1 MKKRFNT
8 IDGQTLMTMPLQPL
22 EFVIENLLSN
32 GLHILAGSPKVG
44 KSWLALWLAV
54 TISKGEDIW
63 GNKVKQGDTLYL
75 CFEDSQIR
83 IQNRL
88 FEITDEASAAVN
100 FCTEQATLGGELEE
114 RIRTFVEEH
123 PSCVLIIIDT
133 LQMIRGS
140 ATDNSYASDYSDLSV
155 LKNIADELGIAILLI
170 HHLRKE
176 NDNDPFNRISGTTG
190 IQGAADSNFILSEDV
205 RGSGQAK
212 LYCVG
217 RDIEYREICLKRNEE
232 NIWEVVSDSFQNKDV
247 LLHDIVLLI
256 SDFMKDKESY
266 TGSPTELST
275 LLSVQSGDQI
285 SSRLL
290 SKHIRLN
297 LEELCKRF
305 IYADFKKSNGKR
317 IISLSVIRDDS
328 VDNLGTSV
336 GAPDN
341 DPYDPLAA
349 NID

>member
-8 IDGQTLMTMPLQPL
+8 IDGHTLMTMPLQPL

-54 TISKGEDIW
+54 TVSKGEDIW

-123 PSCVLIIIDT
+123 PNCVLIIIDT

-155 LKNIADELGIAILLI
+155 LKNIADEHGIAILLI

-217 RDIEYREICLKRNEE
+217 RDIEYRELSLKRNEE
-232 NIWEVVSDSFQNKDV
+232 NVWEVVSDSFQNKDL

-256 SDFMKDKESY
+256 SDFMKDKNYY

-275 LLSVQSGDQI
+275 LLSAQSGDQI

-297 LEELCKRF
+297 LEELRKRF
-305 IYADFKKSNGKR
+305 IHADFKKSNGKR
-317 IISLSVIRDDS
+317 IISLSVMRDDS
-328 VDNLGTSV
+328 DDNQGTSQS
-336 GAPDN
+336 APDN
-341 DPYDPLAA
+341 DPFDPVEVTSG
-349 NID
+349 

>member
-32 GLHILAGSPKVG
+32 GRHVLAGSPKVG

-54 TISKGEDIW
+54 TVSKGEEIW

-100 FCTEQATLGGELEE
+100 FCTERATLGGELEE
-114 RIRTFVEEH
+114 RIRTFLEEH
-123 PSCVLIIIDT
+123 PGCVLIIIDT

-140 ATDNSYASDYSDLSV
+140 STDNSYASDYSDLSV

-217 RDIEYREICLKRNEE
+217 RDIEYRVHPSILR
-232 NIWEVVSDSFQNKDV
+232 
-247 LLHDIVLLI
+247 
-256 SDFMKDKESY
+256 
-266 TGSPTELST
+266 G
-275 LLSVQSGDQI
+275 G
-285 SSRLL
+285 
-290 SKHIRLN
+290 
-297 LEELCKRF
+297 
-305 IYADFKKSNGKR
+305 G
-317 IISLSVIRDDS
+317 
-328 VDNLGTSV
+328 
-336 GAPDN
+336 
-341 DPYDPLAA
+341 
-349 NID
+349 

>member
-8 IDGQTLMTMPLQPL
+8 IDGETLMTMPLKPL

-32 GLHILAGSPKVG
+32 GLHVLAGSPKVG

-54 TISKGEDIW
+54 TVSKGEKIW
-63 GNKVKQGDTLYL
+63 GNNVKQGDTLYL

-100 FCTEQATLGGELEE
+100 FCTEQAMLGGELEE

-123 PSCVLIIIDT
+123 TKCVLIIIDT

-140 ATDNSYASDYSDLSV
+140 SADNSYASDYSDLTT
-155 LKNIADELGIAILLI
+155 LKNLADEYGIAILLI

-176 NDNDPFNRISGTTG
+176 NDSDPFNRISGTTG
-190 IQGAADSNFILSEDV
+190 IQGVVDSSFILSEDV

-212 LYCVG
+212 LFCVG

-256 SDFMKDKESY
+256 TDFMKDKESY

-275 LLSVQSGDQI
+275 LLSAQSGNQI

-290 SKHIRLN
+290 SKHIKLN
-297 LEELCKRF
+297 EEELCKRS
-305 IYADFKKSNGKR
+305 IYADFRKSNGKR

-328 VDNLGTSV
+328 SDKSGSFISPLT
-336 GAPDN
+336 N
-341 DPYDPLAA
+341 DPLPNSNRRA
-349 NID
+349 

>member
-32 GLHILAGSPKVG
+32 GLHVLAGSPKVG

-54 TISKGEDIW
+54 TVSKGEEIW

-123 PSCVLIIIDT
+123 TNCVLIIIDT

-140 ATDNSYASDYSDLSV
+140 STDNSYASDYSDLSV

-190 IQGAADSNFILSEDV
+190 IQGAVDSSFILSEDV

-232 NIWEVVSDSFQNKDV
+232 NIWEVVSDSFQNKDL
-247 LLHDIVLLI
+247 LLHNIVLLI
-256 SDFMKDKESY
+256 SDFMKDKNYY

-297 LEELCKRF
+297 LEELRKCF
-305 IYADFKKSNGKR
+305 IHADFKKSNGKR
-317 IISLSVIRDDS
+317 IISLSVMRDDS
-328 VDNLGTSV
+328 DDNQGTSQS
-336 GAPDN
+336 APNN
-341 DPYDPLAA
+341 DPFDPVEVSSG
-349 NID
+349 

>member
-8 IDGQTLMTMPLQPL
+8 IDGQTLMSMTLQPL
-22 EFVIENLLSN
+22 EFVIENLLSK
-32 GLHILAGSPKVG
+32 GLHVLAGSPKVG

-54 TISKGEDIW
+54 TVSKGEEVW
-63 GNKVKQGDTLYL
+63 GNKVMQGDTLYL

-190 IQGAADSNFILSEDV
+190 IQGAVDSSFILSEDV

-290 SKHIRLN
+290 SKHIRMN
-297 LEELCKRF
+297 LEELRKRF

-317 IISLSVIRDDS
+317 IISLSVFRDDS
-328 VDNLGTSV
+328 VDNLGTSI
-336 GAPDN
+336 GAPVN
-341 DPYDPLAA
+341 DPFDPMEVRSS
-349 NID
+349 

>member
-22 EFVIENLLSN
+22 EFVIENLLSK
-32 GLHILAGSPKVG
+32 GLHVLAGSPKVG

-54 TISKGEDIW
+54 TVSKGEEIW
-63 GNKVKQGDTLYL
+63 GNKVMQGDTLYL

-100 FCTEQATLGGELEE
+100 FCTEQASLGGELED

-123 PSCVLIIIDT
+123 PNCVLIIVDT
-133 LQMIRGS
+133 LQMIRGT

-190 IQGAADSNFILSEDV
+190 IQGAVDSSFILSEDV

-247 LLHDIVLLI
+247 LLHDIILLI

-297 LEELCKRF
+297 LEELRKRF

-317 IISLSVIRDDS
+317 IISLSVLRDDS

-336 GAPDN
+336 GAPTN
-341 DPYDPLAA
+341 DPFDPVEVRSS
-349 NID
+349 

>member
-22 EFVIENLLSN
+22 EFVIENLLSK
-32 GLHILAGSPKVG
+32 GLHVLAGSPKVG

-54 TISKGEDIW
+54 TVSKGEEIW
-63 GNKVKQGDTLYL
+63 GNNVKQGDTLYL

-123 PSCVLIIIDT
+123 PRCVLIIIDT

-140 ATDNSYASDYSDLSV
+140 STDNSYASDYSDLSV

-176 NDNDPFNRISGTTG
+176 NDSDPFNRISGTTG
-190 IQGAADSNFILSEDV
+190 IQGAVDSSFILSEDV

-247 LLHDIVLLI
+247 LLHDIVLHI

-266 TGSPTELST
+266 TGSPTELSS

-297 LEELCKRF
+297 LEELRKRF

-336 GAPDN
+336 GAPNN
-341 DPYDPLAA
+341 DPYDPAEVNRA
-349 NID
+349 

>member
-8 IDGQTLMTMPLQPL
+8 IDGQTLMTIPLQPL

-32 GLHILAGSPKVG
+32 GLHVLAGSPKVG

-54 TISKGEDIW
+54 TVSKGEDIW

-88 FEITDEASAAVN
+88 SEITDEASAAVN
-100 FCTEQATLGGELEE
+100 FCTEQAILGGELED

-176 NDNDPFNRISGTTG
+176 NDSDPFNRISVTTG

-217 RDIEYREICLKRNEE
+217 RDIEYREIWLKRNEE

-247 LLHDIVLLI
+247 LLQDIVLLI
-256 SDFMKDKESY
+256 SDFMKEK
-266 TGSPTELST
+266 G
-275 LLSVQSGDQI
+275 V
-285 SSRLL
+285 
-290 SKHIRLN
+290 
-297 LEELCKRF
+297 
-305 IYADFKKSNGKR
+305 
-317 IISLSVIRDDS
+317 
-328 VDNLGTSV
+328 
-336 GAPDN
+336 
-341 DPYDPLAA
+341 LAS
-349 NID
+349 

>member
-1 MKKRFNT
+1 MF
-8 IDGQTLMTMPLQPL
+8 
-22 EFVIENLLSN
+22 
-32 GLHILAGSPKVG
+32 
-44 KSWLALWLAV
+44 WL
-54 TISKGEDIW
+54 
-63 GNKVKQGDTLYL
+63 
-75 CFEDSQIR
+75 
-83 IQNRL
+83 
-88 FEITDEASAAVN
+88 
-100 FCTEQATLGGELEE
+100 
-114 RIRTFVEEH
+114 
-123 PSCVLIIIDT
+123 
-133 LQMIRGS
+133 
-140 ATDNSYASDYSDLSV
+140 
-155 LKNIADELGIAILLI
+155 
-170 HHLRKE
+170 
-176 NDNDPFNRISGTTG
+176 
-190 IQGAADSNFILSEDV
+190 FILSEDV

-285 SSRLL
+285 SPRLL

-297 LEELCKRF
+297 LEELRKRF

-317 IISLSVIRDDS
+317 IISLSIIRDDS

-336 GAPDN
+336 GTPDN
-341 DPYDPLAA
+341 DPYDPVEVSSG
-349 NID
+349 

>member
-1 MKKRFNT
+1 M
-8 IDGQTLMTMPLQPL
+8 
-22 EFVIENLLSN
+22 
-32 GLHILAGSPKVG
+32 
-44 KSWLALWLAV
+44 
-54 TISKGEDIW
+54 
-63 GNKVKQGDTLYL
+63 YL

-88 FEITDEASAAVN
+88 FEITDEASTAVN

-140 ATDNSYASDYSDLSV
+140 ATDNSYASAYSDLSV

-176 NDNDPFNRISGTTG
+176 NDSHPFNRISGTTG

-212 LYCVG
+212 LFCVG
-217 RDIEYREICLKRNEE
+217 RYIEYREIYLKQNEE

-247 LLHDIVLLI
+247 LAHDIVLLI
-256 SDFMKDKESY
+256 FDFMKNKESY

-285 SSRLL
+285 STRLL

-317 IISLSVIRDDS
+317 IILLTVIRDDS
-328 VDNLGTSV
+328 VDNQGTSI
-336 GAPDN
+336 GAPYN
-341 DPYDPLAA
+341 DPLEVSSS
-349 NID
+349 

>member
-22 EFVIENLLSN
+22 EFVIENLLSK
-32 GLHILAGSPKVG
+32 GLHVLAGSPKVG

-54 TISKGEDIW
+54 TVSKGEEIW
-63 GNKVKQGDTLYL
+63 GNNVKQGDTLYL

-100 FCTEQATLGGELEE
+100 FCTEQATLGGELED

-140 ATDNSYASDYSDLSV
+140 STDNSYASDYSDLSV

-190 IQGAADSNFILSEDV
+190 IQGAVDSSFILSEDV

-297 LEELCKRF
+297 LEELRKRF

-336 GAPDN
+336 GAPNN
-341 DPYDPLAA
+341 DPYDPAEV
-349 NID
+349 NRG

>member
-22 EFVIENLLSN
+22 EFVIENLLSK
-32 GLHILAGSPKVG
+32 GLHVLAGSPKVG

-54 TISKGEDIW
+54 TVSKGEEIW
-63 GNKVKQGDTLYL
+63 GNNVKQGDTLYL

-123 PSCVLIIIDT
+123 PNCVLIIIDT

-256 SDFMKDKESY
+256 SDFMKDKDCY
-266 TGSPTELST
+266 TGTPTELST
-275 LLSVQSGDQI
+275 LLSFQSGDQI

-297 LEELCKRF
+297 LEELRKRF

-336 GAPDN
+336 GVPDN
-341 DPYDPLAA
+341 DPYDPLEA

>member
-54 TISKGEDIW
+54 TVSKGEDIW

-123 PSCVLIIIDT
+123 PNCVLIIIDT

-232 NIWEVVSDSFQNKDV
+232 NIWEAVSDSFQNKDV
-247 LLHDIVLLI
+247 LLQDIVLLI
-256 SDFMKDKESY
+256 SDFMKDKDSY
-266 TGSPTELST
+266 NGSPTELST

-297 LEELCKRF
+297 LEELRKLF

-341 DPYDPLAA
+341 DPYDPAEVNRA
-349 NID
+349 

>member
-22 EFVIENLLSN
+22 KFVIENLLSN

-114 RIRTFVEEH
+114 RIRTFIEEH

-176 NDNDPFNRISGTTG
+176 NDSDPFNRISGTTG
-190 IQGAADSNFILSEDV
+190 IQGAVDSSFILSEDV

-266 TGSPTELST
+266 TGSPTELSS

-297 LEELCKRF
+297 LEELRKRF

-336 GAPDN
+336 GAPNN
-341 DPYDPLAA
+341 DPYDPAEV
-349 NID
+349 NRG

>member
-22 EFVIENLLSN
+22 EFIIENLLSK
-32 GLHILAGSPKVG
+32 GLHVLAGSPKVG

-54 TISKGEDIW
+54 VVSKGEDVW

-88 FEITDEASAAVN
+88 LEITDEASAAVN

-114 RIRTFVEEH
+114 RIRTFIEEH

-176 NDNDPFNRISGTTG
+176 NDSDPFNRISGTTG
-190 IQGAADSNFILSEDV
+190 IQGAVDSSFILSEDV

-266 TGSPTELST
+266 TGSPTELSS

-297 LEELCKRF
+297 LEELRKRF

-336 GAPDN
+336 GAPNN
-341 DPYDPLAA
+341 DPYDPAEVNRA
-349 NID
+349 

>member
-22 EFVIENLLSN
+22 EFVIENLLSK

-54 TISKGEDIW
+54 TVSKGEDIW

-114 RIRTFVEEH
+114 RIRTFVDEH
-123 PSCVLIIIDT
+123 PNCVLIIIDT

-266 TGSPTELST
+266 IGTPTELST

-297 LEELCKRF
+297 LEELRKRF

-317 IISLSVIRDDS
+317 IISLAVIRDDS
-328 VDNLGTSV
+328 VGNQGT
-336 GAPDN
+336 
-341 DPYDPLAA
+341 
-349 NID
+349 